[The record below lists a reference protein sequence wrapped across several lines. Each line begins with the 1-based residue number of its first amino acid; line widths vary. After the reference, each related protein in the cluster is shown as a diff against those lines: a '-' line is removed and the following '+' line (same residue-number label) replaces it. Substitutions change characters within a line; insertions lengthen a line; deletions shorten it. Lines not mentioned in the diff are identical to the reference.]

1 MLVSGR
7 MGYQMVKEHSLLLN
21 TTKTETF
28 QMEKSMLGVG
38 RMVNLG
44 VVKEHILGLMEV
56 SILEIG
62 RMVNLGT
69 ENLTT
74 KTENTNGGM

>member
-1 MLVSGR
+1 
-7 MGYQMVKEHSLLLN
+7 
-21 TTKTETF
+21 
-28 QMEKSMLGVG
+28 
-38 RMVNLG
+38 
-44 VVKEHILGLMEV
+44 MEV

-74 KTENTNGGM
+74 KTENINGSM